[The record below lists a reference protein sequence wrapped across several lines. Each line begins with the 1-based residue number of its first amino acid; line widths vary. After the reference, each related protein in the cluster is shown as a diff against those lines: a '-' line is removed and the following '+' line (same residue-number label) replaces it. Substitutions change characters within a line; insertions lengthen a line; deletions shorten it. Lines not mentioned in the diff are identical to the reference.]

1 MWLVSLHMFNSLRRV
16 GLRPG
21 APAWEMLSTRRPPA
35 DNKPVAPDKRHTQK
49 ALRPQMQWRLE
60 F

>member
-1 MWLVSLHMFNSLRRV
+1 MFNSLRRV

-35 DNKPVAPDKRHTQK
+35 DNKPAGLDKRRTQK